1 MASKQALH
9 RSYFLGLGVPP
20 ALPEIV
26 TVARLL
32 LYPRGLN
39 SGSIRSS
46 YTPVYDLGYVNTLV
60 WVGFSLDTTYPSPR
74 VSRGVGWSTGRA
86 QNSTDNLFWTFTH
99 LQKYYFRSLRG
110 ILDVLMCTYWGC
122 TMILFSRL
130 CRSK

>member
-74 VSRGVGWSTGRA
+74 VSRGVG
-86 QNSTDNLFWTFTH
+86 
-99 LQKYYFRSLRG
+99 
-110 ILDVLMCTYWGC
+110 
-122 TMILFSRL
+122 
-130 CRSK
+130 